1 MRTAWARLRSSIA
14 FASFIVAIAGCGGD
28 DNNGSPDLDAVSD
41 LGVPAFDQGFARAS
55 EADIA
60 SILLTLN
67 TGEVMVAQ
75 AALPKL
81 ATTAARN
88 FAQMMIDMHGAARTR
103 EVALFQQ
110 IGITPN
116 DNNAFTIKLTAETN
130 QAVTIIGRL
139 SGGELDRFY
148 IDTQVDM
155 HKEALDLID
164 FVMLP
169 NATTPALVTEIV
181 TTRAAVVTHLNIASM
196 LQATF
201 GTDGGL

>member
-1 MRTAWARLRSSIA
+1 
-14 FASFIVAIAGCGGD
+14 
-28 DNNGSPDLDAVSD
+28 
-41 LGVPAFDQGFARAS
+41 
-55 EADIA
+55 
-60 SILLTLN
+60 
-67 TGEVMVAQ
+67 
-75 AALPKL
+75 L